1 MSTEPGGTQGN
12 EPVLRM
18 RDIVTRFGKQVVH
31 DGISFDVQRGEVLA
45 LVGGSGSGKTTLLRE
60 MLQLQLPTSGSIEL
74 FGHDL
79 TSIEDGE
86 QRALKRR
93 IGVLFQRGA
102 LFGSLSVLDNVAL
115 PLREHSSLGPDLI
128 AQIATLKIGLVG
140 LPADAAAKMPSQ
152 LSGGMIKR
160 AGLARALALDP
171 ELLMLDEP
179 SSGLDPVSARA
190 LDRLILELKAAL
202 GLTVLIVTHDLDSIR
217 IVADR
222 VVMLGKGA
230 LLAVGGVDELLQSEN
245 QMVREY
251 FNAGQAELAARAE
264 EGRDHPGHKGA

>member
-190 LDRLILELKAAL
+190 LDRLILELREAL

-222 VVMLGKGA
+222 VVMLGKGK
-230 LLAVGGVDELLQSEN
+230 LLAVGSVDELLRSEERV
-245 QMVREY
+245 VREY
-251 FNAGQAELAARAE
+251 FNAGQAELAARGE